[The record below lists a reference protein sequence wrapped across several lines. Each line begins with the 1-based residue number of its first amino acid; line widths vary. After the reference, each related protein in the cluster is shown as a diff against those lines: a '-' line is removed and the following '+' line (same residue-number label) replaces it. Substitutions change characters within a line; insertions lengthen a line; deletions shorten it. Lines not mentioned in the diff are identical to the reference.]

1 MSAQPRGDDVNQQ
14 DSEQKIAELTSLCID
29 RGDAIDR
36 LLSVLKVPLHYDN
49 GVQLTQGERIEYATR
64 RCSK

>member
-1 MSAQPRGDDVNQQ
+1 MNQQ

-36 LLSVLKVPLHYDN
+36 LLSVLKVPLCYDN
-49 GVQLTQGERIEYATR
+49 GVQLKQPERIEYAIR
-64 RCSK
+64 HCAK

>member
-1 MSAQPRGDDVNQQ
+1 MNQQ
-14 DSEQKIAELTSLCID
+14 DAERKVAELTSLCID

-49 GVQLTQGERIEYATR
+49 GVQLTQAERIEYATR